1 MSFTLIRARISHH
14 CFTRADGRIDNELIN
29 APLDWLAT
37 TLNKSSLLYPGNI
50 TNHSIMDM
58 QILDTIAQNHP
69 ALRIT
74 IRCRRYNQLE
84 RKFLPKPC
92 HSTNAEAHSRFVS
105 SNLQLNKSNSPSFR
119 NLYCRCFLFGISHS
133 YECRISLFRF
143 KPIRMKF
150 FNSFEIWIE
159 SAIFRHVVDF
169 CSGPRTH
176 FHVRQQ

>member
-1 MSFTLIRARISHH
+1 MSFTLIRARIPHH

-37 TLNKSSLLYPGNI
+37 TLDKSSLLYPGNI
-50 TNHSIMDM
+50 TNHIIMDM

-74 IRCRRYNQLE
+74 IRCRRYINE
-84 RKFLPKPC
+84 AGSFDKRRRR
-92 HSTNAEAHSRFVS
+92 SAHSRFVS
-105 SNLQLNKSNSPSFR
+105 SNLQLNKSNSPAFR

-150 FNSFEIWIE
+150 VNSFEIWIE

-176 FHVRQQ
+176 LYARQR

>member
-1 MSFTLIRARISHH
+1 
-14 CFTRADGRIDNELIN
+14 
-29 APLDWLAT
+29 
-37 TLNKSSLLYPGNI
+37 
-50 TNHSIMDM
+50 MDM

-74 IRCRRYNQLE
+74 IHCRRYINWRGSLG
-84 RKFLPKPC
+84 
-92 HSTNAEAHSRFVS
+92 HSTNAEAEGEALSHSRFVS
-105 SNLQLNKSNSPSFR
+105 SNLQLNKSNSPTFR

-150 FNSFEIWIE
+150 VNSFEIWIE

-169 CSGPRTH
+169 CCGPRTH
-176 FHVRQQ
+176 FHARQR